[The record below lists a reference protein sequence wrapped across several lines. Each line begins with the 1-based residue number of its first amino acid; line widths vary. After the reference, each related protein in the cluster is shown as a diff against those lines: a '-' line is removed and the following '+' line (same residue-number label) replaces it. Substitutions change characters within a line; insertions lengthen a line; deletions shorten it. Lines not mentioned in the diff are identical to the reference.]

1 MKILIVAVG
10 RVRPPLDVAVREYE
24 SRAARYWK
32 LEVVE
37 VDAGVGRGGAVEPD
51 EVREAEGERIRARV
65 PDGGELWLLTRKG
78 TGVTSESLAATLG
91 DRALHALPPVALC
104 IGGAFGFSRKLEEES
119 RRRISLSTMT
129 LPHEMAR
136 LVLAEQLYRAGTI
149 LRGEPYH
156 KGMEGR

>member
-1 MKILIVAVG
+1 MKIFIVAVG
-10 RVRPPLDVAVREYE
+10 RVRPPLDMAVREYE

-37 VDAGVGRGGAVEPD
+37 VDAGVGRGGGVDPE
-51 EVREAEGERIRARV
+51 EVRKVEGERIRSRV
-65 PDGGELWLLTRKG
+65 PEGGELWLLSRKG
-78 TGVTSESLAATLG
+78 KGMTSEALAATLG

-104 IGGAFGFSRKLEEES
+104 IGGAFGFSRELEGES
-119 RRRISLSTMT
+119 RRRISLSAMT

-156 KGMEGR
+156 KGDG